1 MSGPDDALTLWRAHG
16 SVAVRARPAALPAD
30 CRCRARRQRRET
42 IEGLIVA
49 VRRHVFVY
57 DWGSAKGRQLFVDFI
72 AGLLSSGQADGIFSD
87 KWNCALDRALLLPPR
102 VG

>member
-1 MSGPDDALTLWRAHG
+1 MPHTAAAERDDR
-16 SVAVRARPAALPAD
+16 
-30 CRCRARRQRRET
+30 
-42 IEGLIVA
+42 GLIVA

-87 KWNCALDRALLLPPR
+87 KWNCALC
-102 VG
+102 

>member
-1 MSGPDDALTLWRAHG
+1 MPHTAAAERDDR
-16 SVAVRARPAALPAD
+16 
-30 CRCRARRQRRET
+30 
-42 IEGLIVA
+42 GLIVA

-102 VG
+102 GGRA

>member
-1 MSGPDDALTLWRAHG
+1 MMLSLCGGLTVQLLSEPVPPPCLQTAHAHTAAVERDDR
-16 SVAVRARPAALPAD
+16 
-30 CRCRARRQRRET
+30 
-42 IEGLIVA
+42 GLIVA

>member
-1 MSGPDDALTLWRAHG
+1 MPHTAAAERDDRGL
-16 SVAVRARPAALPAD
+16 
-30 CRCRARRQRRET
+30 
-42 IEGLIVA
+42 LIVA

-87 KWNCALDRALLLPPR
+87 KWNCALDRALLLPRR

>member
-1 MSGPDDALTLWRAHG
+1 MPHTAAAGRDDR
-16 SVAVRARPAALPAD
+16 
-30 CRCRARRQRRET
+30 
-42 IEGLIVA
+42 GLIVA

>member
-1 MSGPDDALTLWRAHG
+1 MPHTRT
-16 SVAVRARPAALPAD
+16 
-30 CRCRARRQRRET
+30 RRQRRET

-87 KWNCALDRALLLPPR
+87 KWNCALDRALLLPRR